1 AYRAC
6 PATLAGSHREAP
18 VDVLTM
24 LTEWRQY
31 FLDEPGP
38 ITWAWASLVTFFATA
53 LLATLFFTY
62 IYGIMLDAHRLHRGI
77 NRRILYW
84 GAGLNALGLGLL
96 FWRLLGWGLLNRR
109 IFPFAVLLTEVAL
122 LVYALYYMHTTYRIR
137 LAEYR
142 AEEERRR
149 YLPRPKAETAARRRR
164 R

>member
-1 AYRAC
+1 MDA
-6 PATLAGSHREAP
+6 
-18 VDVLTM
+18 LTI
-24 LTEWRQY
+24 LTQWRRY

-38 ITWAWASLVTFFATA
+38 MTWAWASLVTFFATA

-62 IYGIMLDAHRLHRGI
+62 IYGIMLESHRLHRTL

-109 IFPFAVLLTEVAL
+109 IFPFAVLLAEIAL
-122 LVYALYYMHTTYRIR
+122 LVYALLYMHTTYRVR

-149 YLPRPKAETAARRRR
+149 YLPRPKAETARRRR